1 MPQLTSLKGDRSFQ
15 RLRKGRGAGSRYL
28 SIRWRPTRKG
38 EAAVGIVVSR
48 KVGKAVTRNRVRRRL
63 KEALRELLNDAQ
75 LPEEAHHRGKPSF
88 DLVVI
93 TRPEAAGASYS
104 QLREA
109 LKKALQRG
117 KLL

>member
-38 EAAVGIVVSR
+38 EAAVVVSR

-63 KEALRELLNDAQ
+63 KEALRELLRDAQ
-75 LPEEAHHRGKPSF
+75 LPEAALHRGEPSF
-88 DLVVI
+88 DLVII
-93 TRPEAAGASYS
+93 TRPEAALASYA
-104 QLREA
+104 QLRQA
-109 LKKALQRG
+109 LKKALERG